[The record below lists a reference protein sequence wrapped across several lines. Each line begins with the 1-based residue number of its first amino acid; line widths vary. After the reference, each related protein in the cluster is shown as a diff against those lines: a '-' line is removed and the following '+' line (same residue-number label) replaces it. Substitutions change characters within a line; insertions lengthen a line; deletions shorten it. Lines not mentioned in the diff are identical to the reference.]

1 MNSHGIE
8 GKKLIW
14 ALGGILLVLCAACGG
29 RTPGGSIDI
38 RAAGDLVT
46 ENYDLDGFDEV
57 EVSTFFEA
65 DIVQGSE
72 FLVVVEAERALLPYL
87 RVEVRGGVLRVGLDE
102 GFLYNF
108 EDASQRVEVT
118 LPMLSRASV
127 ANHSTIRVDGIETE
141 DTLRLEV
148 ADFSTLN
155 GTITAGMLEIDVS
168 NHSTLIVSG
177 STSRVSGG
185 VADFSDADLTQ
196 LDVDNVDVEVG
207 DKSSLRQ

>member
-1 MNSHGIE
+1 
-8 GKKLIW
+8 
-14 ALGGILLVLCAACGG
+14 
-29 RTPGGSIDI
+29 
-38 RAAGDLVT
+38 
-46 ENYDLDGFDEV
+46 
-57 EVSTFFEA
+57 
-65 DIVQGSE
+65 
-72 FLVVVEAERALLPYL
+72 
-87 RVEVRGGVLRVGLDE
+87 
-102 GFLYNF
+102 
-108 EDASQRVEVT
+108 
-118 LPMLSRASV
+118 
-127 ANHSTIRVDGIETE
+127 VDGIEIE
-141 DTLRLEV
+141 DTLRLAV